1 MTPRGRF
8 IFAPAAKAFMK
19 RRNAGLQSTRQ
30 ILSSAAPSESEAT
43 FRIHFPFVSNDLQKP
58 TCDSPAFT
66 GEGWGEGEPARIFS
80 RAPSLSLPR
89 KRPVNGGGS
98 RPSSLLALS
107 PLHLH
112 MLCRSPRTEF
122 IPAMAP
128 RRA

>member
-58 TCDSPAFT
+58 TCDSPASEVGLYRRAQSLKRLPFVPF
-66 GEGWGEGEPARIFS
+66 PAFNEWLKV
-80 RAPSLSLPR
+80 PP
-89 KRPVNGGGS
+89 S
-98 RPSSLLALS
+98 RPL
-107 PLHLH
+107 
-112 MLCRSPRTEF
+112 
-122 IPAMAP
+122 
-128 RRA
+128 RRGLVD